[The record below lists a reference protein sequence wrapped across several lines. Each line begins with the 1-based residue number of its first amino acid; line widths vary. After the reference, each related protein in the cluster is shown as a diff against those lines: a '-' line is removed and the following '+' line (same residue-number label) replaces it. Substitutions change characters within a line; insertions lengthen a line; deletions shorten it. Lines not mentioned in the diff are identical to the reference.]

1 MIHTII
7 PMSVSFP
14 VYLYPYDIDLCLNVQ
29 FPKLPVAW
37 DTIYERFV
45 INLTIMADLSS
56 VFDNAHV
63 RQYPKGQILLY
74 QGERTHDVFHIQKG
88 YVKVYDVTANGDE
101 KLLLIL
107 GPGDIFPLVWTFREI
122 SPLHYFYET
131 FDESEVCVIPRARL
145 LDSIKKSHEVTKH
158 LLEYFVNRTKDLMSR
173 IECIESTS
181 AKHKVAQ
188 VLTYLATAHGDKI
201 AKAAYKVRIPI
212 THQSIADM
220 AGIARETASLQ
231 LKELETEKNF
241 SHNDD
246 HSLTIHTDRLGR
258 FLGSGNDTL

>member
-1 MIHTII
+1 MT
-7 PMSVSFP
+7 
-14 VYLYPYDIDLCLNVQ
+14 
-29 FPKLPVAW
+29 
-37 DTIYERFV
+37 
-45 INLTIMADLSS
+45 NLST
-56 VFDNAHV
+56 VFDNAHD
-63 RQYPKGQILLY
+63 RHYPKGQILLY

-88 YVKVYDVTANGDE
+88 YVKVYDVTAGGDE

-107 GPGDIFPLVWTFREI
+107 GPGDIFPLVWTFRAV

-131 FDESEVCVIPRARL
+131 FDEADVCVIPRTRL
-145 LDSIKKSHEVTKH
+145 LKSIEQSHEVTSH

-188 VLTYLATAHGDKI
+188 VLTYLATAHGDEVS
-201 AKAAYKVRIPI
+201 KAGFKVRMPI

-231 LKELETEKNF
+231 LKELESEKTF
-241 SHNDD
+241 AYNDD
-246 HSLTIHTDRLGR
+246 HSLTIHTDRLNE
-258 FLGSGNDTL
+258 FLGSDS